1 MGRAIY
7 NNLFCSGLLDEAKE
21 LLKKENININC
32 FEEIEDAALGNG
44 GLGRLAACYLDSAAT
59 QNLPLDGYGI
69 RYGYGLF
76 KQSFKNG
83 FQHES
88 VDNWRRLGDP

>member
-1 MGRAIY
+1 M
-7 NNLFCSGLLDEAKE
+7 
-21 LLKKENININC
+21 LLKDC

-59 QNLPLDGYGI
+59 CNLPLTGYGI

-76 KQSFKNG
+76 KQTFDKG
-83 FQHES
+83 FQHEEI
-88 VDNWRRLGDP
+88 DNWRREDGNIFSEVYNKGLMIYKKGVGLVNE